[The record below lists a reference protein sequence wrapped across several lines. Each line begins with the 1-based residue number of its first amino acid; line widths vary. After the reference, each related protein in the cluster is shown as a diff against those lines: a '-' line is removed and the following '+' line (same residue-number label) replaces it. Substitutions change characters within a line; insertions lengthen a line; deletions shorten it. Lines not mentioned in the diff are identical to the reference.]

1 MRGIAIILS
10 ASILA
15 VFSSSPDLPQTFQNL
30 NSSPAMRAKE
40 FFYMPHALPE
50 TQFYHGLPLTNY
62 YPFPYPYVHVAPK
75 LILNE
80 PDARIDV
87 TNSGPTV
94 PSHLIDQNISDEEAM
109 KQLEVLKKIYTQNS
123 ENGIVLPSIVP
134 ASRGFVALKAS
145 ALINFLNSFSLA
157 TSTKT
162 KTKLFVYPTLGW
174 NVFLVTEFIL
184 YFSS

>member
-15 VFSSSPDLPQTFQNL
+15 VFSSSPEHSQQTFQNL
-30 NSSPAMRAKE
+30 NSSPATRAKAL
-40 FFYMPHALPE
+40 FYIPHAFPE
-50 TQFYHGLPLTNY
+50 TPLYHGIPLPNY

-109 KQLEVLKKIYTQNS
+109 RQLEVLKEIYTQNS

-157 TSTKT
+157 TATKT
-162 KTKLFVYPTLGW
+162 KTKLFIYPTLG
-174 NVFLVTEFIL
+174 
-184 YFSS
+184 